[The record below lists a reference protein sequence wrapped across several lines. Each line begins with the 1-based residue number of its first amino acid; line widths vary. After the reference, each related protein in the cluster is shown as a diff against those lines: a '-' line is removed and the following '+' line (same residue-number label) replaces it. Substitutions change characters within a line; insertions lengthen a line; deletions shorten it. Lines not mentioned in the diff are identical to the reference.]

1 MASVALQA
9 LAQRANGELIGESV
23 PLQGLAIDSRSTQP
37 GDLFAAIEGSQVDG
51 HDFAPQATAA
61 GAAAVLTEREVKG
74 ITPQLVVSDVVKASG
89 HFALLKRQAFLGS
102 VVAVTGSAGKTTTKN
117 LIAAALAGAGAVH
130 ATQGNHN
137 NELGVPMTL
146 AGLNES
152 HRFGVIEMGAGQPGD
167 IAYLCQLAQPS
178 VAVCLNASAAHLVNY
193 ESVDEIASTKGEIL
207 EGLGGEGLAIINA
220 DQPWVGQWIKQA
232 GNARKI
238 TFGLSEK
245 ADYRAINIQYQ
256 GLNGTQ
262 FDLIAPSMALPVSL
276 RLPGAMQVINALAA
290 LAVAIELGVPPDR
303 AVDGLRQV
311 VPEIGRGSV
320 VAGRAGGRVVDDSY
334 NANPAAVMAAIDTLA
349 RESAYSMLILGP
361 MLELGST
368 SDDLHRDVGR
378 YAKAAGIDC
387 LMSVG
392 REAAPAAEVF
402 GQGAQHFSDQ
412 QALWSAFPDLPDE
425 HIIWV
430 KGSRGAVLEK
440 TVHWLTRPE
449 EGSSC

>member
-23 PLQGLAIDSRSTQP
+23 PLQGLAIDSRVAQP
-37 GDLFAAIEGSQVDG
+37 GDLFAAIAGIQVDG
-51 HDFAPQATAA
+51 HDFASQATAA
-61 GAAAVLTEREVKG
+61 GAVAVLTEREVKG

-193 ESVDEIASTKGEIL
+193 ESVGEIASTKGGIP

>member
-9 LAQRANGELIGESV
+9 LAQRAKGELIGESV

-37 GDLFAAIEGSQVDG
+37 GDLFAAIEGGQVDG

-349 RESAYSMLILGP
+349 RESAYSVLILGP

>member
-193 ESVDEIASTKGEIL
+193 ESVDEIASTKGEIF

-238 TFGLSEK
+238 TFGLSEN

-256 GLNGTQ
+256 GLNGTE
-262 FDLIAPSMALPVSL
+262 FDLIAPSVALPVSL

-349 RESAYSMLILGP
+349 RESAYSVLILGP

>member
-9 LAQRANGELIGESV
+9 LAQRAKGELIGESV

-232 GNARKI
+232 GDARKI

-349 RESAYSMLILGP
+349 RESAHSVLILGP

-440 TVHWLTRPE
+440 TVHWLTRAE
-449 EGSSC
+449 EGFSC

>member
-37 GDLFAAIEGSQVDG
+37 GDLFAAIAGSQADG

-256 GLNGTQ
+256 GLNGTE
-262 FDLIAPSMALPVSL
+262 FDLIAPSVALPVSL

-290 LAVAIELGVPPDR
+290 LAVAIELGVPPDS

-349 RESAYSMLILGP
+349 RESAYSVLILGP

>member
-290 LAVAIELGVPPDR
+290 LAVAIELGVPADS

-349 RESAYSMLILGP
+349 RESAYSVLILGP

-392 REAAPAAEVF
+392 REAAPAAEAF

>member
-152 HRFGVIEMGAGQPGD
+152 HQFGVIEMGAGQPGD

-290 LAVAIELGVPPDR
+290 LAVAIELGVPADS

>member
-262 FDLIAPSMALPVSL
+262 FDLIAPSVALPVSL

-349 RESAYSMLILGP
+349 RESAYSVLILGP

>member
-146 AGLNES
+146 ASLNES

-349 RESAYSMLILGP
+349 RESAYSVLILGP

>member
-9 LAQRANGELIGESV
+9 LAQRAKGELIGESV

-245 ADYRAINIQYQ
+245 ADYRPINIQYQ

-349 RESAYSMLILGP
+349 RESAHSVLILGP

>member
-193 ESVDEIASTKGEIL
+193 ESVDEIAFTKGEIL

-232 GNARKI
+232 GNARTI

-245 ADYRAINIQYQ
+245 ADYRALNIQYQ

-349 RESAYSMLILGP
+349 RESAYSVLILGP

>member
-9 LAQRANGELIGESV
+9 LAQRAKGELIGESV

-193 ESVDEIASTKGEIL
+193 ESVDEIAFTKGEIL

-256 GLNGTQ
+256 GLNGTE
-262 FDLIAPSMALPVSL
+262 FDLIAPSVALPVSL

-320 VAGRAGGRVVDDSY
+320 VAGRAGGQVVDDSY

-349 RESAYSMLILGP
+349 RESAYSVLILGP

>member
-9 LAQRANGELIGESV
+9 LAQRAKGELIGESV

-232 GNARKI
+232 GDARKI

-349 RESAYSMLILGP
+349 RESAHSVLILGP

>member
-152 HRFGVIEMGAGQPGD
+152 HQFGVIEMGAGQPGD

-349 RESAYSMLILGP
+349 RESAYSVLILGP

>member
-167 IAYLCQLAQPS
+167 IAYLCQLAQPN

-193 ESVDEIASTKGEIL
+193 ESVDEIASTKGEIF

-349 RESAYSMLILGP
+349 RESAYSVLILGP

-440 TVHWLTRPE
+440 TVHLLTRPE

>member
-9 LAQRANGELIGESV
+9 LAHRANGELIGESV
-23 PLQGLAIDSRSTQP
+23 PLQGLVIDSRLTQP
-37 GDLFAAIEGSQVDG
+37 GDLFAAIAGSQVDG

-74 ITPQLVVSDVVKASG
+74 VTPQLVVSDVVKASG

-256 GLNGTQ
+256 GLNGTE
-262 FDLIAPSMALPVSL
+262 FDLIAPSVALPVSL

-349 RESAYSMLILGP
+349 RESAYSVLILGP

-449 EGSSC
+449 EVSLC

>member
-256 GLNGTQ
+256 GLNGTE
-262 FDLIAPSMALPVSL
+262 FDLIAPSVALPVSL

-349 RESAYSMLILGP
+349 RESAYSVLILGP

-402 GQGAQHFSDQ
+402 GKGAQHFSDQ

>member
-290 LAVAIELGVPPDR
+290 LAVAIELGVPADS

>member
-9 LAQRANGELIGESV
+9 LAHRANGELIGESV
-23 PLQGLAIDSRSTQP
+23 PLQGLVIDSRLTQP
-37 GDLFAAIEGSQVDG
+37 GDLFAAIAGSQVDG

-74 ITPQLVVSDVVKASG
+74 VTPQLVVSDVVKASG
-89 HFALLKRQAFLGS
+89 HFAFLKRQAFLGS

-117 LIAAALAGAGAVH
+117 LIAAALAGGGAVH

-146 AGLNES
+146 AGLNDA
-152 HRFGVIEMGAGQPGD
+152 HQFGVIEMGAGQPGD

-193 ESVDEIASTKGEIL
+193 QSVDEIASTKGEIL

-220 DQPWVGQWIKQA
+220 DQPWLAQWVKQA
-232 GNARKI
+232 GDARKV

-245 ADYRAINIQYQ
+245 ADYRAIKIQHQ

-262 FDLIAPSMALPVSL
+262 FELVTPSMVLPVNL
-276 RLPGAMQVINALAA
+276 RLPGAMQVTNALAA
-290 LAVAIELGVPPDR
+290 LAVALELGVSPDK
-303 AVDGLRQV
+303 AVSGVLQV
-311 VPEIGRGSV
+311 TPEVGRGAV
-320 VAGRAGGRVVDDSY
+320 LAGRTGGRVVDDSY
-334 NANPAAVMAAIDTLA
+334 NANPAAVMAAIDALA
-349 RESAYSMLILGP
+349 PEAAYRVLVLGP
-361 MLELGST
+361 MLELGPT
-368 SDDLHRDVGR
+368 SDALHGDVGR
-378 YAKAAGIDC
+378 YAKSAGIDR
-387 LMSVG
+387 LLTVG
-392 REAAPAAEVF
+392 REAAPAAEAF
-402 GQGAQHFSDQ
+402 GQGAEYFSSQ
-412 QALWSAFPDLPDE
+412 QALWAAFPELPNE

-430 KGSRGAVLEK
+430 KGSRGAMLEK

-449 EGSSC
+449 GDSSC

>member
-61 GAAAVLTEREVKG
+61 GAAAVLTEREVNG

-89 HFALLKRQAFLGS
+89 QFALLKRQAFLGS

-193 ESVDEIASTKGEIL
+193 ESVDEIAFTKGEIL

-256 GLNGTQ
+256 GLNGTE
-262 FDLIAPSMALPVSL
+262 FDLIAPSVALPVSL

-349 RESAYSMLILGP
+349 RESAYSVLILGP

>member
-9 LAQRANGELIGESV
+9 LAQRAKGELIGESV

-37 GDLFAAIEGSQVDG
+37 GDLFAAIEGGQVDG

-320 VAGRAGGRVVDDSY
+320 VAGRAGGQVVDDSY

-349 RESAYSMLILGP
+349 RESAYSVLILGP

>member
-9 LAQRANGELIGESV
+9 LAQRAKGELIGESV

-167 IAYLCQLAQPS
+167 IAYLCQLAQPN

-349 RESAYSMLILGP
+349 RESAYSVLILGP

-368 SDDLHRDVGR
+368 SDDLHREVGR

>member
-9 LAQRANGELIGESV
+9 LAQRAKGELIGESV

-193 ESVDEIASTKGEIL
+193 ESVDEIAFTKGEIL

-256 GLNGTQ
+256 GLNGTE
-262 FDLIAPSMALPVSL
+262 FDLIAPSVALPVSL

-349 RESAYSMLILGP
+349 RESAYSVLILGP

>member
-9 LAQRANGELIGESV
+9 LVQRANGELIGESV

-256 GLNGTQ
+256 GLNGTE
-262 FDLIAPSMALPVSL
+262 FDLIAPSVALPVSL

-349 RESAYSMLILGP
+349 RESAYSVLILGP

>member
-146 AGLNES
+146 ASLNES

-178 VAVCLNASAAHLVNY
+178 VAVCLNASAAHLANY

-349 RESAYSMLILGP
+349 RESAYSVLILGP

>member
-1 MASVALQA
+1 
-9 LAQRANGELIGESV
+9 
-23 PLQGLAIDSRSTQP
+23 
-37 GDLFAAIEGSQVDG
+37 
-51 HDFAPQATAA
+51 
-61 GAAAVLTEREVKG
+61 
-74 ITPQLVVSDVVKASG
+74 
-89 HFALLKRQAFLGS
+89 
-102 VVAVTGSAGKTTTKN
+102 
-117 LIAAALAGAGAVH
+117 
-130 ATQGNHN
+130 
-137 NELGVPMTL
+137 
-146 AGLNES
+146 
-152 HRFGVIEMGAGQPGD
+152 
-167 IAYLCQLAQPS
+167 
-178 VAVCLNASAAHLVNY
+178 
-193 ESVDEIASTKGEIL
+193 
-207 EGLGGEGLAIINA
+207 
-220 DQPWVGQWIKQA
+220 
-232 GNARKI
+232 
-238 TFGLSEK
+238 
-245 ADYRAINIQYQ
+245 
-256 GLNGTQ
+256 LNGTQ

-290 LAVAIELGVPPDR
+290 LAVAIELGVPADS

>member
-193 ESVDEIASTKGEIL
+193 ESVDEIAFTKGEIL

-349 RESAYSMLILGP
+349 RESAYSVLILGP